1 MGGAQQTQ
9 LTGWHLK
16 VRNWLQDVINHQQR
30 MFYAEFRRAAA
41 ENQGSFPK
49 AILPIIAAHLYKPFA
64 VWLVKS
70 ALKEAAADLGIS
82 IDDATLSFLA
92 NLAVDALMAT
102 V

>member
-1 MGGAQQTQ
+1 MSQPSGNVRGSVKVADIMRTCVRYQGRERRMGGAQQTQ

-16 VRNWLQDVINHQQR
+16 IRDWLQNVINHQQR

-49 AILPIIAAHLYKPFA
+49 AILPVIAAHLYKPFA

-70 ALKEAAADLGIS
+70 AL
-82 IDDATLSFLA
+82 
-92 NLAVDALMAT
+92 
-102 V
+102 